1 MSERLLGAL
10 IAFLL
15 LFSLWPGAS
24 SQEIPDSDFTF
35 DRYHESDEIAAELG
49 RISEDYPNITQLL
62 AIGQTYEGR
71 NILALRITDNPLE
84 EEADEP
90 DVLIMGAHHANELP
104 SAEVPMFITEF
115 LVGNYESNST
125 VSELV
130 DARDIWIVPL
140 VNPDG
145 RDYALNSDPSWRKN
159 RARIDANGDGILE
172 GTGVDLNRNYG
183 HLWGLEGASDI
194 ASASNYCGPSAFSE
208 EETGAIKA
216 LAEGQNFELSLSY
229 HTYGQLVYYPWGNSI
244 DTLHPREDVL
254 RAIAADMA
262 NMTGYTAMEGKD
274 AYYTTGDSDDWL
286 YADCSTLPFTV
297 ELGTQYAVPDSEI
310 LALCQKNLGAAL
322 YAIEVSAEPE
332 EVLLPEW
339 TVMVYMSADA
349 DTGLAAEALVD
360 LNGMEVTGS
369 TADMNLI
376 ALYDGRGSG
385 DSILYR
391 VGKDPHGYDSDIV
404 SAVLD
409 DSGAVID
416 PVTREL
422 EMSDPAVMHDF
433 VSWTTENYPA
443 QKYLLSI
450 WGHGDGVLSTFIPDK
465 GAGMEISEISQALE
479 GFELDIVGFDTC
491 SLGHFEVAQELVGIA
506 DIMIGSEALEP
517 LAGWDYW
524 TSPQKLA
531 EDPDMEPSELATIIV
546 RDYIDDVTAT
556 YITQAAIDLHVFSD
570 SFLPR
575 LNDFVNVS
583 LDFAYSEHKK
593 IWNARNG
600 TDTFVIEQD
609 AVDLYQFLENLEAQ
623 NVSEPVMRRVSA
635 LREIESGLVI
645 ANGTGSSHPYSNAM
659 AVYFPLLDRAV
670 PSEYLGLDFAVHRW
684 DEYLQGTKAPAERPF
699 ITSTTAA
706 EVTNTAGPYW
716 VTATVSGNATFTDI
730 TVFYRVNG
738 GELHGIDAGTADGL
752 LVSDPRIPGQV
763 NGSVIEYFF
772 LDVTNNITEPYEI
785 KWGGTDYLRIVVNAS
800 CDLSVS
806 GIATE
811 PEEAAAGNVTR
822 FSVNCSN
829 AGPEPVTANI
839 TLTAI
844 GEDGTELIGW
854 ELVHLGAGQ
863 YAVVVFNWTAEA
875 GNWNMTASATQTA
888 VFDRDPGNQNMSV
901 WVNVTG
907 PGMTG
912 SDFLIKNWTWLLGL
926 VLIWTFASLIISYK
940 LRELRRNRS
949 AAARRSIAAARE
961 FLRTAEEFGGDISE
975 ANGLLLRAELACSQ
989 GEYQKCGRIVKMARE
1004 SAMNAVGSKG
1014 GVSETSK

>member
-1 MSERLLGAL
+1 MMRHFAAL
-10 IAFLL
+10 VMASVIIA
-15 LFSLWPGAS
+15 SLWPGAS
-24 SQEIPDSDFTF
+24 SQEIPDTDFTF

-104 SAEVPMFITEF
+104 SAEVPMYIIEF

-130 DARDIWIVPL
+130 DARDIWVVPL

-145 RDYALNSDPSWRKN
+145 RDYSLSSDPSWRKN

-172 GTGVDLNRNYG
+172 GIGVDLNRNYG
-183 HLWGLEGASDI
+183 HLWGLEGTSDI

-208 EETGAIKA
+208 AETRAIKA
-216 LAEGQNFELSLSY
+216 LAEAQNFELSLSY
-229 HTYGQLVYYPWGNSI
+229 HTYGELIYYPWGNSI

-254 RAIAADMA
+254 RTIASDMA
-262 NMTGYTAMEGKD
+262 NLTGYTAMEGKD
-274 AYYTTGDSDDWL
+274 AYLTTGDSDDWL
-286 YADCSTLPFTV
+286 YSDCSTLPFTV
-297 ELGTQYAVPDSEI
+297 ELATQYAVPDSEI

-322 YAIEVSAEPE
+322 YAIEISAEPE

-349 DTGLAAEALVD
+349 DIGLAAEALVD

-369 TADMNLI
+369 TSEMNLV
-376 ALYDGRGSG
+376 ALYDGRGAG
-385 DSILYR
+385 DSLLYH
-391 VGKDPHGYDSDIV
+391 VEKDSHGYDSDII
-404 SAVLD
+404 STILD
-409 DSGAVID
+409 DSGAIID

-422 EMSDPAVMHDF
+422 DMSDPTVLHDF
-433 VSWTTENYPA
+433 VSWTIENYTA

-531 EDPDMEPSELATIIV
+531 ADPAMEPRELATTIV
-546 RDYIDDVTAT
+546 LDYLDEETAS
-556 YITQAAIDLHVFSD
+556 YITQAAIDLHVFKD
-570 SFLPR
+570 EFLPL

-583 LDFAYSEHKK
+583 LDFAYSDHKK
-593 IWNARNG
+593 IWDARNG

-609 AVDLYQFLENLEAQ
+609 AVDIYQFLERLEAQ
-623 NVSEPVMRRVSA
+623 NVSEPVMRRISA
-635 LREIESGLVI
+635 LREIEGELVI
-645 ANGTGSSHPYSNAM
+645 ANGTGTAHPYSNAM
-659 AVYFPLLDRAV
+659 AVYFPLLGNAV
-670 PSEYLGLDFAVHRW
+670 PAEYLGLEFAENRW
-684 DEYLQGTKAPAERPF
+684 DEYLQGTKAPSERSF

-716 VTATVSGNATFTDI
+716 VNASVSGNATFPDI
-730 TVFYRVNG
+730 QVFYRVNG
-738 GELHGIDAGTADGL
+738 GEFHGLDTSTADGL
-752 LVSDPRIPGQV
+752 LVSDPRIPGQA

-772 LDVTNNITEPYEI
+772 LDVAYNVTEPYEI

-800 CDLSVS
+800 CDFSVT
-806 GIATE
+806 GIAAE
-811 PEEAAAGNVTR
+811 PQEAVAGNVTR

-839 TLTAI
+839 TLTAT
-844 GEDGTELIGW
+844 GDDGPEIIGW
-854 ELVHLGAGQ
+854 KIVYLGAGQ
-863 YAVVVFNWTAEA
+863 YVVAEFNWTAEA
-875 GNWNMTASATQTA
+875 GNWNISATTTQTA
-888 VFDRDPGNQNMSV
+888 VFDRDPGNQNMSA

-912 SDFLIKNWTWLLGL
+912 SDFLVDNWVWLLGL
-926 VLIWTFASLIISYK
+926 VLIWTFASLIINYK
-940 LRELRRNRS
+940 LKELRRNRS

-961 FLRTAEEFGGDISE
+961 FLKTAEEFGGDISE
-975 ANGLLLRAELACSQ
+975 ANDLLSKAELACSQ
-989 GEYQKCGRIVKMARE
+989 GEYQKSGRIVKMARE
-1004 SAMNAVGSKG
+1004 SAMDAVGRKG
-1014 GVSETSK
+1014 GSA